1 MRDITIRQ
9 ELAERGVFFPPS
21 AVFGHDGTP
30 ESKARYQSMR
40 RDYKIALDA
49 YPHLKVGMDAQPG
62 LVTSANAGV
71 LLSSV
76 SIIDPE
82 VVRVIFTPMKAAQ
95 ILGGEAQKGSWTDQ
109 IAYFPMAESTGQVAS
124 YNDYS
129 SNGGVDVNA
138 QWNYRQ
144 PYTYQSFK
152 RYGENQLARW
162 GAAGLNYASEL
173 DTALA
178 IKFGKVQNKSYFYGI
193 TGLVNYGLLNDPSL
207 ITPISPGTK
216 ANVTQGVTWLLA
228 TAIEVYNDFKAI
240 YTKLNVQMGY
250 NLDMDAAMTL
260 VTSTNRQP
268 QLSVINDFG
277 VTAKEMIAKSFPNVK
292 FETAPE
298 YTTVGGEL
306 VQLMVTDFEGVK
318 TAYPAYTEKL
328 RAHAL
333 VTEAS
338 SWAQKN
344 SAGTWGTILRRPI
357 AIAQMLGV

>member
-1 MRDITIRQ
+1 MRDPIIRQ
-9 ELAERGVFFPPS
+9 ELAERGVHFTPN
-21 AVFGHDGTP
+21 AVFGHDSTP
-30 ESKARYQSMR
+30 ESKARYQRMR
-40 RDYKIALDA
+40 TDYRLALDA
-49 YPHLKVGMDAQPG
+49 FPHIQQALDAQPG

-76 SIIDPE
+76 SVIDPE
-82 VVRVIFTPMKAAQ
+82 VVR
-95 ILGGEAQKGSWTDQ
+95 GGEAQKGSWVDQ

-129 SNGGVDVNA
+129 SNGDVDVNA

-144 PYTYQSFK
+144 PYTWQAFK

-178 IKFGKVQNKSYFYGI
+178 IKFAKVSNKSYFYGI

-207 ITPISPGTK
+207 ITAISPATK
-216 ANVTQGVTWLLA
+216 ANTGQGVTWLLA
-228 TAIEVYNDFKAI
+228 TPIEVFNDFKAL

-250 NLDMDAAMTL
+250 NLEMDSPMTL

-268 QLSVINDFG
+268 QLSVTNDFG
-277 VTAKEMIAKSFPNVK
+277 VTAKDMIQKSFPNVK
-292 FETAPE
+292 FEVAPE
-298 YTTVGGEL
+298 YSTVGGEL
-306 VQLMVTDFEGVK
+306 MQLIVTEYEGVK

-333 VTEAS
+333 VTES
-338 SWAQKN
+338 SAWSQKN

-357 AIAQMLGV
+357 AVGQMLGI